1 MRIISITNHKGGVGK
16 TTTTINLGAALKIL
30 GKKVLLI
37 DIDPQAQTTN
47 GLGIKNF
54 KKTIYHILK
63 GEAKP
68 EEVIVNRNNIYVI
81 PSNIDL
87 AAAEVELINEY
98 GREFLLKKAMKNI
111 KNFDFILI
119 DCPPNLGLLTVN
131 ALTYAKEI
139 FIPIQTH
146 YFPLEGVGKLLN
158 TIKLVK
164 ERLNP
169 DVEITG
175 VICTMVNKHR
185 NLDREVKDGIYKFFK
200 DKVFKTFIRENILLA
215 EAPSFGKTIFE
226 HAPRSYGAEDY
237 LNLAKEILGKK

>member
-98 GREFLLKKAMKNI
+98 GREFLLKKAMK
-111 KNFDFILI
+111 
-119 DCPPNLGLLTVN
+119 T
-131 ALTYAKEI
+131 
-139 FIPIQTH
+139 
-146 YFPLEGVGKLLN
+146 
-158 TIKLVK
+158 
-164 ERLNP
+164 
-169 DVEITG
+169 
-175 VICTMVNKHR
+175 
-185 NLDREVKDGIYKFFK
+185 
-200 DKVFKTFIRENILLA
+200 
-215 EAPSFGKTIFE
+215 
-226 HAPRSYGAEDY
+226 
-237 LNLAKEILGKK
+237 

>member
-30 GKKVLLI
+30 GKKVLMI

-68 EEVIVNRNNIYVI
+68 EEVIINRNNIYVI

-226 HAPRSYGAEDY
+226 HAPRSNGAEDY

>member
-16 TTTTINLGAALKIL
+16 TTSAINIGAGLQIL
-30 GKKVLLI
+30 GKRVLLI

-63 GEAKP
+63 GQVKP
-68 EEVIVNRNNIYVI
+68 EDAIINRNGLYVI
-81 PSNIDL
+81 PSSIDL

-98 GREFLLKKAMKNI
+98 GREFLLKKAMKGVRG
-111 KNFDFILI
+111 FDFIFI

-131 ALTYAKEI
+131 ALTYAKEV

-146 YFPLEGVGKLLN
+146 YFPLEGVSKLFN
-158 TIKLVK
+158 TIKLIK

-169 DVEITG
+169 ELEITG
-175 VICTMVNKHR
+175 VICTMVNSRR
-185 NLDREVKDGIYKFFK
+185 NLDREIKDGISRYFK
-200 DKVFKTFIRENILLA
+200 DRVFKTFIRENIMLA
-215 EAPSFGKTIFE
+215 EAPSFGRTIFE
-226 HAPRSYGAEDY
+226 HAPRSHGAEDY
-237 LNLAKEILGKK
+237 MNLSKEILGLK